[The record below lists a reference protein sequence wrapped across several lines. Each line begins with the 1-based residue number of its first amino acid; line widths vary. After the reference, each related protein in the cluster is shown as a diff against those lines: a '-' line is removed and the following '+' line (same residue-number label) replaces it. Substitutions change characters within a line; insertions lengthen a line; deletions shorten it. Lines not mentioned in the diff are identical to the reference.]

1 MTWYDDPIAVEAAI
15 SSLLLLAPVSIVCV
29 LLFVVDRWLR
39 RIFKQ
44 EHAHYER
51 ETERIIG
58 LPGGSGGLK
67 NSQPIKHP
75 ND

>member
-1 MTWYDDPIAVEAAI
+1 MAWYDDPVVVEAAI

-39 RIFKQ
+39 WIFKQ

-51 ETERIIG
+51 ESERIIG
-58 LPGGSGGLK
+58 LLGGSGGLN
-67 NSQPIKHP
+67 NSQPIKHL